1 MQFHYSSLE
10 IEQWKLSFLTLQG
23 NPGVVTCMDN
33 QPHGLQTG
41 QSVVFR
47 EVNGMEELNGTAR
60 QVSGIIS
67 TLKILCS
74 VYFMFLKSYKSDESQ
89 IYTTKTLFRTYWV
102 YYFFVVFLN
111 YSSRFGDTFTVQGD
125 IMVY

>member
-1 MQFHYSSLE
+1 MYFLLILSYISWRSEVDLPDFHNLE
-10 IEQWKLSFLTLQG
+10 IAVLSFSFGNRVHKDCVSTLNIWRIICWLLPLQD

-47 EVNGMEELNGTAR
+47 EVNGMVELNGTAR

-67 TLKILCS
+67 TL
-74 VYFMFLKSYKSDESQ
+74 Q
-89 IYTTKTLFRTYWV
+89 
-102 YYFFVVFLN
+102 
-111 YSSRFGDTFTVQGD
+111 
-125 IMVY
+125 IMVSLH